1 MKRLI
6 FFALSAT
13 LIACGGDGDDKNVS
27 FEKAKA
33 EKTVA
38 LTSDNDSPQCKA
50 NLSVDFA
57 KTGNAKRDSAIN
69 STIERELFGMDNLT
83 VKAAADSFVNQYTE
97 DYKKSLTP
105 LYRADRSDKNKRAW
119 YEYKYNVTTETKAG
133 KEGVTVY
140 IVNIDYYEG
149 GAHGVNIRTILNFDN
164 ATGRRLTINDVF
176 VPGHEKRLNEML
188 LKALEDKTDKKG
200 IEELKADG
208 YLCTTDIYAPQ
219 NFILGDNGVTFVY
232 NAYEIAPYEKG
243 LTELTIDYD
252 DLEELMAKDD
262 K

>member
-1 MKRLI
+1 MKKMIL
-6 FFALSAT
+6 FAVAAT
-13 LIACGGDGDDKNVS
+13 MAACGGDSDDNSVS
-27 FEKAKA
+27 FEKAHA

-38 LTSDNDSPQCKA
+38 LTKDSESPQCKTS
-50 NLSVDFA
+50 LSVDYA
-57 KTGNAKRDSAIN
+57 KTSNAKRDSAIN

-83 VKAAADSFVNQYTE
+83 VKAAADSFANQYAA

-105 LYRADRSDKNKRAW
+105 LYQADRADKSKRAW
-119 YEYKYNVTTETKAG
+119 YEYSYKVATETKAG
-133 KEGVTVY
+133 KKGVTVY
-140 IVNIDYYEG
+140 IADIDYYEG
-149 GAHGVNIRTILNFDN
+149 GAHGVSIRTIINFDN
-164 ATGRRLTINDVF
+164 ATGRRLSANDVF

-188 LKALEDKTDKKG
+188 LKALEGKTGKKG
-200 IEELKADG
+200 IDELKADG

-219 NFILGDNGVTFVY
+219 NFTLGDDGVTFVY

-243 LTELTIDYD
+243 RTELTIDYD